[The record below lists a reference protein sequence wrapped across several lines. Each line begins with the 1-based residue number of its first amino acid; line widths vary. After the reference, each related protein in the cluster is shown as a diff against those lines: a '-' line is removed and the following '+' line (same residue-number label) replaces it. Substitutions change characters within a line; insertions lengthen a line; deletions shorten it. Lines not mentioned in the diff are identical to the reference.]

1 MTTTAEEDSMPAD
14 ILDPQHSCLLFFDTS
29 LLYVNGP
36 TLDPKDR
43 PPQVVTAV
51 ANWQR
56 QLSLA
61 RELGMMVAYAHTAY
75 RPDGADYF
83 SRLNDRDIGG
93 RPFPDK
99 VGRVPMSRAVI
110 NTPAVAIPDEIAPRS
125 EDFIFWKPRWNPFH
139 QTTLELSLRLR
150 GVDTIVVN
158 GGSTEIGIA
167 ATAYAAQAL
176 DFDLVVVSDGC
187 TSSQEDCQTL
197 FMTNVFRRIGRVRTT
212 DEVLTML
219 REGAATAGGK

>member
-1 MTTTAEEDSMPAD
+1 MTAD
-14 ILDPQHSCLLFFDTS
+14 TLDPRHSCLLFFDTS

-43 PPQVVTAV
+43 TPQAVTAV

-56 QLSLA
+56 QLALA
-61 RELGMMVAYAHTAY
+61 RQLGMMVAYAHTAY

-83 SRLNDRDIGG
+83 SRLNDLDIGG
-93 RPFPDK
+93 RPFAEK
-99 VGRVPMSRAVI
+99 VGRVTMSHAI
-110 NTPAVAIPDEIAPRS
+110 IDTPAVAIPDEIAPRD

-139 QTTLELSLRLR
+139 QTKLEVCLRLR

-187 TSSQEDCQTL
+187 TSGNEECQNL
-197 FMTNVFRRIGRVRTT
+197 FMANVFRRMGRVRTT
-212 DEVLTML
+212 DEVLAML
-219 REGAATAGGK
+219 REGAAASGSR

>member
-1 MTTTAEEDSMPAD
+1 VAVDF
-14 ILDPQHSCLLFFDTS
+14 LDPQHTCLLFFDTS
-29 LLYVNGP
+29 ALYANGP

-43 PPQVVTAV
+43 TPQASAAV

-56 QLSLA
+56 QLALA

-83 SRLNDRDIGG
+83 SRLNDLDIGG
-93 RPFPDK
+93 RPFPER

-110 NTPAVAIPDEIAPRS
+110 NTPAVAVIDEIAPRP
-125 EDFIFWKPRWNPFH
+125 EDYMFWKPRWNPFH
-139 QTTLELSLRLR
+139 QTAFEVCLRRR
-150 GVDTIVVN
+150 GVDTIIAN
-158 GGSTEIGIA
+158 GGATEIGIA

-187 TSSQEDCQTL
+187 VSGNAACHEL
-197 FMTNVFRRIGRVRTT
+197 FMTNIFRRMGRVRTT
-212 DEVLTML
+212 DEVLALL
-219 REGAATAGGK
+219 RAGKPVAAGS